1 MKNKLKTI
9 SFLMFALFFTCFSAQ
24 AQTKI
29 LKNIGFV
36 QDNIWYSK
44 DPFFNGDKIRIYTA
58 VLNSSQYDFKGIL
71 EFFAGGKSVGK
82 SSFSLVSGGFQV
94 LWADWTA
101 EGGSRKIYAN
111 IVEAKISLPGG
122 VEEVVVL
129 ENAKTGEIETFVDT
143 DSDKDG
149 IGDKV
154 DFDDDNDTISDVEE
168 TKQGTDPLVKNAVS
182 SIAVAQTREE
192 TKKQIIP
199 EPEKIAESAK
209 GAISVINNFLDE
221 QKEKAEAKKE
231 EIQKKL
237 GDESLF
243 SFDFGNKSPVEVG
256 VVASSE
262 DGATENKNLLKLYGL
277 ALSAFI
283 FSLEYKVIIYLF
295 GIYIGYRILK
305 LFIRKLFFRR
315 GLD

>member
-1 MKNKLKTI
+1 MKNMAKTI
-9 SFLMFALFFTCFSAQ
+9 VFLAFALLFVGFSVQ

-129 ENAKTGEIETFVDT
+129 ENAKTGEIETFVDADT
-143 DSDKDG
+143 DKDG
-149 IGDKV
+149 IGDKL

-168 TKQGTDPLVKNAVS
+168 TKKGTDPLVKNTVS
-182 SIAVAQTREE
+182 SGAVAQKQEE
-192 TKKQIIP
+192 VKKQIIP
-199 EPEKIAESAK
+199 EPKQVAESAK
-209 GAISVINNFLDE
+209 GAIASINNFLDE

-231 EIQKKL
+231 EIQKQL

-243 SFDFGNKSPVEVG
+243 SFDFGNKSPAEVG
-256 VVASSE
+256 VTAPLE
-262 DGATENKNLLKLYGL
+262 DGAEENKNLLKLYAL
-277 ALSAFI
+277 ALSALV

-315 GLD
+315 GLN